1 MTVKY
6 EIEIVSSA
14 VTEADCTTLGI
25 CTDIAVVCL
34 LLVLLSALS
43 SV

>member
-14 VTEADCTTLGI
+14 VTAVDCNTLGI
-25 CTDIAVVCL
+25 CTDIAAVCL
-34 LLVLLSALS
+34 LLVLMSALS